1 MPFANKGHV
10 SQDYIDGA
18 IEITQEQYAE
28 AVAGMCSGLEVTIEG
43 GFKISPPEPEID
55 LEPEPNPEPTP
66 EELIER
72 FQVAIQNHMDAAAR
86 LVGYDD
92 IKTAVTYADE
102 PSVPKFEAEGKALR
116 AWRSLIW
123 AYGYEQ
129 IAAVQSGA
137 RSLPTPEELIAE
149 LPPLVMP

>member
-1 MPFANKGHV
+1 MDMKYFKSPSKEIYA
-10 SQDYIDGA
+10 YPADGSEDA
-18 IEITQEQYAE
+18 FILPGLVEISSDELAE
-28 AVAGMCSGLEVTIEG
+28 IRAAQQVG
-43 GFKISPPEPEID
+43 PE
-55 LEPEPNPEPTP
+55 LTP
-66 EELIER
+66 EQLIER
-72 FQVAIQNHMDAAAR
+72 FQVSIQVHMDVAAR
-86 LVGYDD
+86 KAGYDD

-123 AYGYEQ
+123 VYGYEQ